1 MKKTTKK
8 AKTDKRNPRQKS
20 KPKKRIFFN
29 DFQESGYLREVLG
42 HTDVALWI
50 DQTPLFGRA
59 DPNERVVGDL
69 RVTFQPE
76 LTDEEDRDD
85 EGVDGASS
93 GDAAMRQKNSSRRFK
108 RFWATLTLAQKEA
121 LRLIYINNPKNLSKV
136 EVAELLGIRVDTL
149 QERIDY
155 AVKKL
160 KRYFPDFTK

>member
-1 MKKTTKK
+1 MKKTKK
-8 AKTDKRNPRQKS
+8 KTKTDKRKPRQKS
-20 KPKKRIFFN
+20 KPKKRNFFN
-29 DFQESGYLREVLG
+29 SFQESGYLREVLG

-50 DQTPLFGRA
+50 DQTPLFGKS
-59 DPNERVVGDL
+59 DPNERVIGEQ

-85 EGVDGASS
+85 EGVEAASL
-93 GDAAMRQKNSSRRFK
+93 RQKNSSHRFK
-108 RFWATLTLAQKEA
+108 RFWATLTLAQKAA
-121 LRLIYINNPKNLSKV
+121 LRLVYINNPDKLTKV

-160 KRYFPDFTK
+160 KRHFPDFLE